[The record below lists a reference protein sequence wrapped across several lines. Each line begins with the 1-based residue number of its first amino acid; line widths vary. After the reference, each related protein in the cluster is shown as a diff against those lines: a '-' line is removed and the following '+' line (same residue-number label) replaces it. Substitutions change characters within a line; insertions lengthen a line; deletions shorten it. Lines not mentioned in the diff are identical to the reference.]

1 MRESEDRN
9 PCASP
14 LDAETKHGDR
24 GLIKELF
31 GLLLDAEQA
40 AEDGISD
47 AGSLRTSAEELRN
60 RMRPEDVQAAE
71 QLLRAHHRADTGLLF
86 ETKPLGTVS
95 AENDPGSGAVI
106 PAPQIEGYSIAE
118 EIGRG
123 GFGVVYRAEQLVPV
137 VRAVAV
143 KVLRTDLA
151 TAEMVS
157 HFRAEASVL
166 ARMNHEA
173 IARVIDAGLD
183 HLNRPFVA
191 MELIEGE
198 QIIGYCKGKNLT
210 VRERVRLL
218 ERVCKGVHH
227 AHQRAVIHR
236 DLKPTNILVEEAD
249 GHARPRIIDFGI
261 AKLIE
266 DGHTTARTL
275 DGNRLGTPRYM
286 SPEQRSGEGGIDIR
300 IDVFALGVLLCE
312 VLTGE
317 VPHSHPKQTSFGG
330 TRRAGSS
337 ASAGTRPSTL
347 VSGDDAERVSLSR
360 ALRGDL
366 DRIVLKA
373 IDPDPE
379 MRYQSAAAM
388 GEDLRRYL
396 GGMPILAK
404 EAGIAYRGIKF
415 IRRHMLSSAL
425 AGIAAGALLLGAV
438 GLTVGLNRATNS
450 RDIAQ
455 LALKESERQRQR
467 AEFVNRFLL
476 EDMLG
481 AIDPDINQGR
491 EITVR
496 EVFDGASARL
506 SGRQDLD
513 LETQFTTLRLIG
525 LNYGQIGA
533 HDEAMEALSRAAELA
548 EEFHGKPCRQAI
560 EIRLSLYDIIVS
572 NGRSGMTELG
582 AQLDHDAG
590 LVLEKSDPLYRNV
603 RIRTSTSIDE
613 MVGLVESFDQD
624 PNANRF
630 DQLVALA
637 NLGHLYMYSSQRAEE
652 MNLRR
657 RSYELSNQL
666 YGPDHSVTLGSLAT
680 YASLRSFKHRD
691 QETLDLY
698 YRAYEPARRILGL
711 EHPIT
716 LRNMRVYAYLL
727 GQIGDLPTAIGL
739 MEENVTGTEARYGE
753 SSIAHTLSLMYL
765 GRLYLFADR
774 APEAL
779 AVLERVRGDLARQW
793 SAQHNYNVDIRLD
806 LAACR
811 LALRDG
817 EGARED
823 ASAALTISKP
833 DSLRMARSLLLLAQA
848 SEQLGMTQDA
858 IRSCGDALGVFGL
871 LEADSARFLEFGD
884 DLAATLD
891 RLGILDDAAA
901 VRERLDRDR
910 AGWDG

>member
-1 MRESEDRN
+1 MHEYEDRN
-9 PCASP
+9 PSASP
-14 LDAETKHGDR
+14 LKDETKHGDR
-24 GLIKELF
+24 GLIKDLF

-40 AEDGISD
+40 AEDWQSD
-47 AGSLRTSAEELRN
+47 AESLRSSAEELKK
-60 RMRPEDVQAAE
+60 RMQPEDVRAAE
-71 QLLRAHHRADTGLLF
+71 QLLKAHHRADTGLLF
-86 ETKPLGTVS
+86 ETKPFGMVTT
-95 AENDPGSGAVI
+95 EKDPGAGAVI
-106 PAPQIEGYSIAE
+106 PPPQIEGYSIAE

-151 TAEMVS
+151 TPEMVS

-166 ARMNHEA
+166 ARMNHEG

-198 QIIGYCKGKNLT
+198 PIVGYCNRKNLT
-210 VRERVRLL
+210 VRDRVRLF

-266 DGHTTARTL
+266 DGHDTARTL
-275 DGNRLGTPRYM
+275 DGHRLGTPRYM

-317 VPHSHPKQTSFGG
+317 VPHSQPKQTSFASSRRSGG
-330 TRRAGSS
+330 S
-337 ASAGTRPSTL
+337 GTRPSTL
-347 VSGDDAERVSLSR
+347 VSGDDAERLSLSR

-396 GGMPILAK
+396 DGMPILAK
-404 EAGIAYRGIKF
+404 DAGIVYRGIKF

-425 AGIAAGALLLGAV
+425 VGVAAGALLVGAI

-481 AIDPDINQGR
+481 AIDPDINHGR

-506 SGRQDLD
+506 SGREDLD
-513 LETQFTTLRLIG
+513 LETQYTTLRLIG

-548 EEFHGKPCRQAI
+548 EEFHGKPCRQGI
-560 EIRLSLYDIIVS
+560 EIRLNLYDIIVS
-572 NGRSGMTELG
+572 NGRSGMTQLA

-613 MVGLVESFDQD
+613 LVGLVEAFDQD

-680 YASLRSFKHRD
+680 YASLRSYKHRD

-739 MEENVTGTEARYGE
+739 MEENVTGAAARYGE
-753 SSIAHTLSLMYL
+753 SSIADTLSLMYL
-765 GRLYLFADR
+765 GRLYLSADR

-779 AVLERVRGDLARQW
+779 AVLERVRDNLARQW

-823 ASAALTISKP
+823 ASSALTISKP

-848 SEQLGMTQDA
+848 NEQLDLTQDA
-858 IRSCGDALGVFGL
+858 IRSCGDALRVFGL
-871 LEADSARFLEFGD
+871 LEADSARYLEFGD

-891 RLGILDDAAA
+891 RLGMLDNAAA
-901 VRERLDRDR
+901 VRGRLVLDR